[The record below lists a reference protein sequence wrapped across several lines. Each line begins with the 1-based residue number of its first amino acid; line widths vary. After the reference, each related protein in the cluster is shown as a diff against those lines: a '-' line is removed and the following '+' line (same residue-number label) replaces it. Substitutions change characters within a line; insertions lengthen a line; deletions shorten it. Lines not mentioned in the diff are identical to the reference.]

1 MTWFG
6 QSLLK
11 RVRGGGGGFGSGGNC
26 GLVNHRDAR
35 SGSHCRRII
44 RRQPIEE
51 SEVTDRDSLNH
62 FR

>member
-26 GLVNHRDAR
+26 GLVNHRDAPAL
-35 SGSHCRRII
+35 SPYNT
-44 RRQPIEE
+44 QAA
-51 SEVTDRDSLNH
+51 N
-62 FR
+62 